1 MNIRLH
7 IERIVLDGLPVD
19 RTQSGRLRAAVVSE
33 LTRLLATGG
42 LGREC
47 ISGGAVPSVRGGD
60 LRVEKGSG
68 ASEVGKQI
76 ARSVHAGI
84 GRAR

>member
-19 RTQSGRLRAAVVSE
+19 RTQSGRVRAAVVNE
-33 LTRLLATGG
+33 LTSLLTTGG
-42 LGREC
+42 LGPEC
-47 ISGGAVPSVRGGD
+47 IASGAVPSVRGRD
-60 LRVEKGSG
+60 LLVEKGSG